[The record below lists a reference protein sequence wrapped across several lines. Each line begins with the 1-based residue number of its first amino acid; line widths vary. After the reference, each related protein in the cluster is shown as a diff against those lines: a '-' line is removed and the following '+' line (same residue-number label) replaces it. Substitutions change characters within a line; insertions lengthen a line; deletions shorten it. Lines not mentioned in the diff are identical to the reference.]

1 MIILQVDIV
10 NEWPLIRLVVLRVLR
25 DKNDLFMVS
34 VTIVHSPADVLG
46 VVGVGQVCLGGDVVR
61 HGFCGAVV
69 SSGVAVW
76 HCYVCHGY
84 GWQRGWSRA

>member
-1 MIILQVDIV
+1 MIILQADII
-10 NEWPLIRLVVLRVLR
+10 NEWPLIRIIMLSVLW

-34 VTIVHSPADVLG
+34 VTGVHSPADVLG
-46 VVGVGQVCLGGDVVR
+46 VMGVGQVCLGGDVVG
-61 HGFCGAVV
+61 HGLCGAIV

-84 GWQRGWSRA
+84 GRQGGWGWA